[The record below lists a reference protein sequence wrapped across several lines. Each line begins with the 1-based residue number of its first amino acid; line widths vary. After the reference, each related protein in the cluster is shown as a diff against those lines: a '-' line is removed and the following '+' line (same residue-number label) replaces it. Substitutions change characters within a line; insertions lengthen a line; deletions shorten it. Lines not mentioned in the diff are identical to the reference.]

1 MGEGT
6 SHDIMT
12 SLSAPEPA
20 CYRALNPTLAENVYR
35 LHVGLMEILSVC
47 LDEIGL
53 SGLEGKWK
61 MTITFMAWV
70 GMSFSQ
76 WLRSN

>member
-1 MGEGT
+1 
-6 SHDIMT
+6 MT
-12 SLSAPEPA
+12 SLNAQEPA
-20 CYRALNPTLAENVYR
+20 CSRALNPTLRFIAENVYR
-35 LHVGLMEILSVC
+35 LLMEILSVC